1 MTIEIKVEKRDQIG
15 KLESLREEGLI
26 PAVFYGHKKDS
37 TPIQLKKI
45 DFIKAWR
52 SAGESTVIT
61 LMLGSEKMDA
71 LIHDVDID
79 PVSGEPRHAD
89 FYVFEKGHKVEI
101 EIPLVFEGVSTAV
114 KELGGILIK
123 SLRELK
129 ISAEPSNL
137 PHEIVVDI
145 SSLSTL
151 DSQIL
156 AKDIKL
162 PAGVSLIEDGE
173 EVVASI
179 SVAQEEKEE
188 PVAVDLSKIEV
199 EKKGKK
205 DDEEVVA

>member
-1 MTIEIKVEKRDQIG
+1 MTLEIKVEKRDKIG
-15 KLESLREEGLI
+15 KVESLRDGGI
-26 PAVFYGHKKDS
+26 MPAVFYGHKKEA

-45 DFIKAWR
+45 DFVKAWR

-61 LMLGSEKMDA
+61 LSLGESKMDA

-101 EIPLVFEGVSTAV
+101 DVPLTFEGVSPAV
-114 KELGGILIK
+114 KELGGILMK
-123 SLRELK
+123 SLREIK
-129 ISAEPSNL
+129 ISAEPTNL
-137 PHEIVVDI
+137 PHEIIVDI
-145 SSLSTL
+145 SSLTTL

-162 PAGVSLIEDGE
+162 PAGVSLVEDGE

-188 PVAVDLSKIEV
+188 VAPIDLSKIEV

-205 DDEEVVA
+205 DDEEVVS